1 MKHEWRKHE
10 KKFYIPKE
18 KPELI
23 TIPEFKFI
31 MIDGKGNPNLED
43 FKARVSA
50 LYSLAYTIKMLPRKG
65 LTPLGYFDYTVY
77 PLEGVWDLTEKGRKQ
92 DKIDKD
98 ELLYT
103 IMIRQPEFV
112 IKEVFTKAL
121 EMLQKKSEN
130 YLVNDIYFS
139 SINEGL
145 SVQMLHVGSYDN
157 EEIYCG
163 K

>member
-1 MKHEWRKHE
+1 MNGE
-10 KKFYIPKE
+10 
-18 KPELI
+18 
-23 TIPEFKFI
+23 
-31 MIDGKGNPNLED
+31 
-43 FKARVSA
+43 S
-50 LYSLAYTIKMLPRKG
+50 
-65 LTPLGYFDYTVY
+65 
-77 PLEGVWDLTEKGRKQ
+77 
-92 DKIDKD
+92 KD

-139 SINEGL
+139 SINEGI

-157 EEIYCG
+157 EEYTFNIMKKYIAENNLEIITLKHREIYLSDPRKVAQAKLKTVLRYQVRKINVDG
-163 K
+163 